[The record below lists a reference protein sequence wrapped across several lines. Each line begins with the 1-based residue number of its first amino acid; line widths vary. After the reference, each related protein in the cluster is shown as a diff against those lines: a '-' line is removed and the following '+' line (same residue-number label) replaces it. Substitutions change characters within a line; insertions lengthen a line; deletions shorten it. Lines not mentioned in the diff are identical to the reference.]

1 MTLRSKDL
9 GPEKALGLMA
19 DKGLG
24 TLRHTSWPMI
34 NSIRLKENNYVPL
47 DTYVSTKK
55 RHQLLRFLQ
64 RILKLNV

>member
-1 MTLRSKDL
+1 
-9 GPEKALGLMA
+9 
-19 DKGLG
+19 
-24 TLRHTSWPMI
+24 MI
-34 NSIRLKENNYVPL
+34 NSIRLKENNYVTL